1 MHHKKCGLS
10 FYILF
15 LLFSVSLSARAQTD
29 IDTLLQSGNS
39 NRVEAISDWYFNK
52 ARHYDSAKAISSFEQ
67 LLAKANQRKDA
78 VGEAGALFFKG
89 QYLAIKLHQETAG
102 VALMKEGIHI
112 AYDHSEELQWAI
124 YNHHLGYFYFFGL
137 KQYGTALSHMLPANE
152 KFAKIG
158 YTNVPDA
165 GYDLYQLAFIYYHLA
180 NYEEALKYLQ
190 IARQF
195 PVKERIQVYVVNTI
209 GLCYRNLYRY
219 DSALHYF
226 AITNQLATRFKDTA
240 WIGICSG
247 NMGAIL
253 VKQKEY
259 AKAKPYFENYYATS
273 IQTKQP
279 ACISEALTALADI
292 SLAEGNAHGALA
304 YLNDAQAVIDQVK
317 KDQNFQVQ
325 DFLQEAY
332 RYGIFAK
339 TYEALHQSGRA
350 FYYHG
355 LADAVK
361 DSLQRRYTLSGYQTV
376 QQQLEAERHNGELK
390 LVEKEKQNSVLKRNF
405 IIAGI
410 LLLLV
415 ISLLAYNRLQ
425 LKRKR
430 DNQLHGV
437 ALQHADELLHNY
449 MDSLQQKTEL
459 LEQVKLE
466 MESIKKLEGGIT
478 DAQVE
483 YLTSLMQSTILTKEE
498 WNNFQQL
505 FEKVHTGF
513 FHRVKTK
520 YPDITPAEIRLL
532 ALTRLKL
539 NSKAMASMLGVNLD
553 TIKKTRQRLR
563 KELQLSG
570 DDSIELLVGRI

>member
-1 MHHKKCGLS
+1 LLLS
-10 FYILF
+10 RP
-15 LLFSVSLSARAQTD
+15 LSAPAQTD
-29 IDTLLQSGNS
+29 IDTLLQPGNTR
-39 NRVEAISDWYFNK
+39 RVDAISDWYFSK
-52 ARHYDSAKAISSFEQ
+52 VRHYDSAKAIGSVDR
-67 LLAKANQRKDA
+67 LLEKAKQQKDA

-89 QYLAIKLHQETAG
+89 QYLAVKLHQETAG
-102 VALMKEGIHI
+102 IALMKEGIGI

-124 YNHHLGYFYFFGL
+124 YNHHLGYYYFFAP
-137 KQYGTALSHMLPANE
+137 KQYGTALSHMLRANE
-152 KFAKIG
+152 KFAQIG
-158 YTNVPDA
+158 YADVPD
-165 GYDLYQLAFIYYHLA
+165 GGNILYRLAFVYYHLA
-180 NYEEALKYLQ
+180 NYEEALRYLQ
-190 IARQF
+190 IARQC
-195 PVKERIQVYVVNTI
+195 PIQQKFIPIYVSNTI
-209 GLCYRNLYRY
+209 GLCYRNLYKY

-226 AITNQLATRFKDTA
+226 AITNQLATRIKDTI

-259 AKAKPYFENYYATS
+259 AKAKPYFENYYANS

-279 ACISEALTALADI
+279 SGISEALTALADI
-292 SLAEGNAHGALA
+292 SVAEGNAPKALA
-304 YLNDAQAVIDQVK
+304 YLQDAQAVTDQMK
-317 KDQNFQVQ
+317 KDRNFEVQ

-332 RYGIFAK
+332 RYGTFAK
-339 TYEALHQSGRA
+339 TYEALHQSERA
-350 FYYHG
+350 FYYHA

-361 DSLQRRYTLSGYQTV
+361 DSLQRRYTLSGYQTI

-390 LVEKEKQNSVLKRNF
+390 LVEQQKRSSLVKRNF

-410 LLLLV
+410 LLMLI

-437 ALQHADELLHNY
+437 ALQHANELLHNY
-449 MDSLQQKTEL
+449 MGSLQQKTEL
-459 LEQVKLE
+459 LDQVKLE
-466 MESIKKLEGGIT
+466 MESIKQLEGGIT

-498 WNNFQQL
+498 WSNFQQL
-505 FEKVHTGF
+505 FEKVHVGF
-513 FHRVKTK
+513 FQRVKIK

-539 NSKAMASMLGVNLD
+539 NTKAMASMLGVNMD

-563 KELQLSG
+563 KELHLPG
-570 DDSIELLVGRI
+570 DDSIELLVAQI